1 MTQFLGPMTDKQK
14 KKIQACRKMVEQ
26 YPHDAKTHFELGLAC
41 RKGKCWKE
49 AAQSYEV
56 SIRLDPKNKKAM
68 HGLAISIGNLSDMS
82 IPLAFAMRFYS
93 STQIMQKSISTLV
106 WFMKNRGTGIKPL
119 PSTVR
124 LLNLTQMIIWCI
136 TIWHERMMR

>member
-14 KKIQACRKMVEQ
+14 KKIQACRKAVEQ
-26 YPHDAKTHFELGLAC
+26 HPQDAEAHFELGLAC

-49 AAQSYEV
+49 AAQAYEI
-56 SIRLDPKNKKAM
+56 SIRLNPKNKKAM
-68 HGLAISIGNLSDMS
+68 HGLAISYRKLKRYVDSIAICQGILQLDPDM
-82 IPLAFAMRFYS
+82 P
-93 STQIMQKSISTLV
+93 KSISTLV

-119 PSTVR
+119 PNTVR
-124 LLNLTQMIIWCI
+124 PLTLTQMIIWCI